1 MAHPSRLLVGVLGLG
16 LAGCSLAPDYHA
28 PAITTPVA
36 FKETGPWTPASPAD
50 VAPRG
55 AWWASYGDP
64 ALNELEQRIA
74 TGNPTLA
81 AALAR
86 YDEARAYVVQ
96 QRAAALPTVSLNG
109 RATGNRQ
116 SAHRPLRAGGPDYY
130 RDDLVS
136 GSISYELDLWGRIRN
151 EVAAGKALE
160 QANAADV
167 AATRLS
173 LAAMLADAYL
183 NLRGQD
189 AQAKLLADTT
199 EAYARALKL
208 TQTQHAG
215 GAVSGLAVDRAETQL
230 QTAKAQQADVAAQRA
245 LYEHEIAGLIGV
257 PASSFAIP
265 PRPGLPAPPHVP
277 VAAPSLLLQ
286 RRPDIAAAER
296 RAAAANAGIGVARAA
311 YFPSITLNAGGGFET
326 ADGGVNLL
334 DAANSLWTLGPAVAL
349 TVFDGGRREAAVRA
363 ARDQFDEASANY
375 RATVLAAFQE
385 VEEDLALNNDLAKEA
400 EEESGAVAAAGR
412 AEALALT
419 QYRLGAATYLDVV
432 TAQTT
437 NLEAERSALAI
448 ATRRLLASVD
458 LVRALGGGWTTPPA
472 A

>member
-1 MAHPSRLLVGVLGLG
+1 MPRIRLVTAALGLG
-16 LAGCSLAPDYHA
+16 LAGCSLAPEYHV
-28 PAITTPVA
+28 PAMTTPIA
-36 FKETGPWTPASPAD
+36 FKETGPWTPARPAD
-50 VAPRG
+50 AAPRG

-64 ALNELEQRIA
+64 TLNGLEERIEN
-74 TGNPTLA
+74 GNPDLA
-81 AALAR
+81 GALSR
-86 YDEARAYVVQ
+86 YDEAQAYVAQ
-96 QRAAALPTVSLNG
+96 QRAALVPTVALNG
-109 RATGNRQ
+109 HATRNQQ
-116 SAHRPLRAGGPDYY
+116 SAHRPLRVGGPDYY
-130 RDDLVS
+130 NDNLIG
-136 GSISYELDLWGRIRN
+136 GSISYEFDLWGRVRN
-151 EVAAGKALE
+151 EVAAGKALAE
-160 QANAADV
+160 ASAADV

-199 EAYARALKL
+199 QAYAHALKL
-208 TQTQHAG
+208 TQSQHAG

-245 LYEHEIAGLIGV
+245 LYEHEIASLVGIS
-257 PASSFAIP
+257 ASGFSIP
-265 PRPGLPAPPHVP
+265 PEADLPEPPHVP

-311 YFPSITLNAGGGFET
+311 FFPSITLDASGGFET
-326 ADGGVNLL
+326 AGGGVNLL
-334 DAANSLWTLGPAVAL
+334 DGANTLWTLGPALAL
-349 TVFDGGRREAAVRA
+349 TVLDGGKRKAAVRA
-363 ARDQFDEASANY
+363 ARDRFDEAGATY

-385 VEEDLALNNDLAKEA
+385 VEDNLALNNDLAKEA
-400 EEESGAVAAAGR
+400 EAEAGAVDAARR

-419 QYRLGAATYLDVV
+419 QYRLGAVTYLDVV

-448 ATRRLLASVD
+448 ATRRLRASVD
-458 LVRALGGGWTTPPA
+458 LVRALGGGWTAPA
-472 A
+472 AG